1 MTIRPHKEAKLN
13 PQEDKKHFAYLIAEG
28 VGLAILLGVAIALVA
43 CGSSDSASAPEVTAS
58 TSEETAT
65 GSASIQPLSG
75 SDNDVAG
82 DERAGTE
89 PPPVEQGDLKTA
101 AEEAGCVLQLDLPD
115 EGNRHL
121 APSDPPPDYETNP
134 ATSGSHIA
142 PPLQQADG
150 AYSDSPAAVAY
161 VHSLEHGRV
170 AIQYSPGLGE
180 DEQLALKGVFDASPA
195 GMLLF
200 PAPDLPDAIAVTAW
214 TQLMSCPSY
223 EGPATLDAIRA
234 FRDAY
239 RGNGPE
245 PVPIELAG

>member
-1 MTIRPHKEAKLN
+1 MSPHDNKRPV
-13 PQEDKKHFAYLIAEG
+13 AYVFAEG
-28 VGLAILLGVAIALVA
+28 VGLAILLTVAIVLVA
-43 CGSSDSASAPEVTAS
+43 CGESESTSAPEETTSTAS
-58 TSEETAT
+58 TLTAT

-75 SDNDVAG
+75 SDNGVAG

-89 PPPVEQGDLKTA
+89 PPAVEQGDLDAA
-101 AEEAGCVLQLDLPD
+101 AEAAGCVLQLDLPD
-115 EGNRHL
+115 EGNTHL
-121 APSDPPPDYETNP
+121 TPSDPPPDYKTNP
-134 ATSGSHIA
+134 PTSGSHIA

-150 AYSDSPAAVAY
+150 AYSESPRAVAY

-170 AIQYSPGLGE
+170 AIQYSPDLGE

-200 PAPDLPDAIAVTAW
+200 PASGLPDAIAVMAW

-223 EGPATLDAIRA
+223 EGPPTLDAIRA